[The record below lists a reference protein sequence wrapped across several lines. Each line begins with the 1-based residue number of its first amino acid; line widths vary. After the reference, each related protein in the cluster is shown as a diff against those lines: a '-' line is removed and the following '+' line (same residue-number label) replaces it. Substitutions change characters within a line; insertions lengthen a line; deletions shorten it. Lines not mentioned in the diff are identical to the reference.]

1 MSKSAIKD
9 YLISIGQYPLIKD
22 DEELNR
28 LISISQDASQS
39 KEVRQTARNKVVNA
53 NLRLVVKIAKDY
65 KCDRLDLLDLINE
78 GNLGLIT
85 AVEKFDTS
93 LGYKFSTYATFW
105 IKQRITKS
113 IADNGRQIVIP
124 AHIFQLLA
132 KYRKALSEL
141 GADGHQP
148 TDLEVAT
155 HLNISVEKLVA
166 LKQWKQDAVSLDTP
180 LDSENEDTL
189 ADLQADKGDQSPTD
203 YAERGEQF
211 EFVQRAIATLPERT
225 QLIVKMRYGLGT
237 ENDPAEWRQPHTL
250 EDIGAYLK
258 SIGKELT
265 RERVRQIE
273 QEARKKL
280 KPLLADCMDA

>member
-39 KEVRQTARNKVVNA
+39 KEVRQKARNKVVNA

-124 AHIFQLLA
+124 AHIF
-132 KYRKALSEL
+132 R
-141 GADGHQP
+141 
-148 TDLEVAT
+148 AT
-155 HLNISVEKLVA
+155 
-166 LKQWKQDAVSLDTP
+166 
-180 LDSENEDTL
+180 
-189 ADLQADKGDQSPTD
+189 
-203 YAERGEQF
+203 
-211 EFVQRAIATLPERT
+211 
-225 QLIVKMRYGLGT
+225 
-237 ENDPAEWRQPHTL
+237 
-250 EDIGAYLK
+250 
-258 SIGKELT
+258 
-265 RERVRQIE
+265 
-273 QEARKKL
+273 
-280 KPLLADCMDA
+280 